1 MLKNFRYIVGLV
13 VACFALWLPSGNMNA
28 SELTAEPGMV
38 ADGTVDFVFFGT
50 PLHAPILQPVKVKSA
65 SEHDVFRAWSDYQR
79 LDMSEALSSLRA
91 ISDDMGLN
99 DWLVLALVRSYVDAL
114 LSSGTPVERV
124 LLEQCLLVN
133 MGYDVRLARTNKQ
146 LLLLVPFEQEVY
158 ERCFVKTGG
167 KDYYLMFDDLESD
180 PGEKS
185 VFYPCEPSKK
195 GTAGGK
201 TLSLL
206 FNEESA
212 LNIPTDDEYD
222 CDFDDGMIHV
232 ACKVNPRVMQMLRD
246 YPLMDLECYAA
257 SVVLPQ
263 FRDAIEGQLM
273 PQLEGM
279 SQCDAADALLHFVQF
294 VFGYED
300 DMKQYGREKVN
311 FVEEN
316 FYYDKNDCEDRSV
329 LYAYLVHAL
338 LGLDVQFIQ
347 FPGHDCTAVRF
358 TDCLTRGNGYYYG
371 KDYYLIC
378 DPSYI
383 GAPIGQCMPEF
394 RSVLPVVKT
403 LVPVLASETEES
415 PLVPRLDKR
424 FNLYSLSIDHAQ
436 QGNNTEDN

>member
-1 MLKNFRYIVGLV
+1 MLNHYRHIVSLLV
-13 VACFALWLPSGNMNA
+13 TCIALWLPSGSMSA
-28 SELTAEPGMV
+28 SEV
-38 ADGTVDFVFFGT
+38 AGEQGTVDDGTIDFVFFGT
-50 PLHAPILQPVKVKSA
+50 PLHAATVQPVEVKSA
-65 SEHDVFRAWSDYQR
+65 SEHDVFKAWRDYQR
-79 LDMSEALSSLRA
+79 LDRSEVVSTLRA
-91 ISDDMGLN
+91 ISDDMCLN
-99 DWLVLALVRSYVDAL
+99 DWLVLALVRSYADAL
-114 LSSGTPVERV
+114 LGSGTPVERV
-124 LLEQCLLVN
+124 LLEQCLLVD

-158 ERCFVKTGG
+158 ERCFVRTGG
-167 KDYYLMFDDLESD
+167 KDYYLLFDDLESD

-185 VFYPCEPSKK
+185 VLYPCDPTKK
-195 GTAGGK
+195 GSAGGR

-206 FNEESA
+206 FNEESS
-212 LNIPTDDEYD
+212 LNIPADDEYD

-246 YPLMDLECYAA
+246 YPLMDFECYAA
-257 SVVLPQ
+257 SVVLPH
-263 FRDAIEGQLM
+263 FRDAIEGQLL

-279 SQCDAADALLHFVQF
+279 SQCEAADALLHFVQF

-311 FVEEN
+311 YVEEN
-316 FYYDKNDCEDRSV
+316 FYYEKTDCEDRSL

-347 FPGHDCTAVRF
+347 YPGHDCTAVRF

-371 KDYYLIC
+371 QDYYLIC

-403 LVPVLASETEES
+403 WVPVLASETEGS

-424 FNLYSLSIDHAQ
+424 FNLYGMSLEPAVKDD
-436 QGNNTEDN
+436 NTQ